1 MTLSGSTPD
10 DDMLMAYADGELDP
24 LTAKR
29 MERAIAADPALAE
42 TVAAHRA
49 LRLRLGAAFAPVLEA
64 AVPDH
69 LAAMLETNVVAITPR
84 AMPVPQ
90 PRHWLSGLAVAASLV
105 VGVALGTQWQGP
117 TGPVSASGSSLMAS
131 GNLARAL
138 DTQLASTSGDTRI
151 LVSFRVAGGGY
162 CRVFAAPALDGIA
175 CRSGATW
182 ELRQTQASGARR
194 DAAYRQAASDDRT
207 FGAPRDT
214 VPTGDA
220 HEAPSPTVLR
230 HLRQGRVDERAVRSG
245 GGVS

>member
-194 DAAYRQAASDDRT
+194 DAAYRQAAS
-207 FGAPRDT
+207 G
-214 VPTGDA
+214 
-220 HEAPSPTVLR
+220 EAPLLAAAQDMMAGEPL
-230 HLRQGRVDERAVRSG
+230 DEAAETRARSVG
-245 GGVS
+245 WK